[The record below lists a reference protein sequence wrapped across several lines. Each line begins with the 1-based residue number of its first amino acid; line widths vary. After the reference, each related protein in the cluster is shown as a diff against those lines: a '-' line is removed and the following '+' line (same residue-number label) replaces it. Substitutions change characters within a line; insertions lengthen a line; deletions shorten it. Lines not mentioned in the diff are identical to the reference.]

1 MQRVTLHDIKDA
13 LFDGMSQLVDT
24 GLLLDHRLSV
34 TSCQF
39 RAGPNDYSVFTLR
52 AWWETSAGFSCVDRC
67 AVSEMPVGRE

>member
-34 TSCQF
+34 TSCQLEQ
-39 RAGPNDYSVFTLR
+39 DLMITVFYL
-52 AWWETSAGFSCVDRC
+52 TSL
-67 AVSEMPVGRE
+67 VGSQRGV

>member
-34 TSCQF
+34 TSCQLEQ
-39 RAGPNDYSVFTLR
+39 DLMITVFYLTRL
-52 AWWETSAGFSCVDRC
+52 
-67 AVSEMPVGRE
+67 VGSQRGV